1 MPYTY
6 KQPGNWKTTRKRILA
21 RDGHTCT
28 VTGCTTPALEVDHI
42 VNVAAGGTHAD
53 DNLTSLCYTHH
64 AAKTQLE
71 RAAGIARYHAARPHT
86 RPAEQHPGRI
96 SPGA

>member
-42 VNVAAGGTHAD
+42 LNVAAGGTHAD

-64 AAKTQLE
+64 AAKTHLE
-71 RAAGIARYHAARPHT
+71 RVAGQQRARARKQTT
-86 RPAEQHPGRI
+86 RTEPHPGVI
-96 SPGA
+96 HHT